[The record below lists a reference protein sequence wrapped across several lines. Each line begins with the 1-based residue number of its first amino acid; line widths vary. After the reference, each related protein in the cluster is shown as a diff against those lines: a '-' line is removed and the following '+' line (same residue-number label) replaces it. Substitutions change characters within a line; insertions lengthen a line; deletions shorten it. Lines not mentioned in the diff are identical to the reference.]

1 MTTILS
7 EILGRKRE
15 AVAKLRVDAV
25 TRDLRER
32 ALAIRSNA
40 TPHRLL
46 EALVGMRSDRALNI
60 IAEFK
65 RRSPS
70 AGMIRDDLSATD
82 IASRYERG
90 GACAISVL
98 TDEDYFGGSI
108 LDLIAIRASTA
119 LPLLRKDFIIDEI
132 QVYEAAAAGADAVLL
147 IVSALD
153 DCALA
158 KLRATAEDE
167 LGLDAIVEVHAS
179 EELHRAVEAG
189 ARIIGVNNRDLRTF
203 RTSLETSERLIAEAP
218 RDRIM
223 VSESGLHSP
232 KSLRHLKSLGFRG
245 FLIGEALMCAPDPEA
260 ALREFI
266 AGAEATSCSHRF
278 AAGRIRPVCG
288 PVAGLAGGSTA
299 HRAVAT
305 QQSAIQIKIC
315 GVTNANDARACVE
328 LGADMIGFNF
338 YRKSP
343 RYIDPAIVRRMV
355 NALPPGI
362 SAVGVFVD
370 AHPAEIREIAHIA
383 SIRCVQLHGN
393 ATPESCSELAY
404 EFRVIRALSTD
415 AQFEPEHTAA
425 FPDCDVLIDA
435 YHPELRGGTGQTCD
449 WSAATAATRYAR
461 CLILSGGLNSNN
473 VGRAIAAVKPYAV
486 DVCSG
491 IESSPGVKD
500 HRALEQFINAV
511 RTAEHSIGMA
521 STHKAPA
528 EFHPERSEGSRI
540 VS

>member
-1 MTTILS
+1 MMAGILS
-7 EILGRKRE
+7 EILSRKRE
-15 AVAKLRVDAV
+15 VVARLRADPVAQDF
-25 TRDLRER
+25 RDR
-32 ALAIRSNA
+32 ALAIRTNA

-46 EALVGMRSDRALNI
+46 QALQSNSKRVNI

-70 AGMIRDDLSATD
+70 AGTIRTDLSAPD
-82 IASRYERG
+82 IVTRYGRG

-98 TDEDYFGGSI
+98 TDEQYFGGSI
-108 LDLIAIRASTA
+108 LDLTAIRASTA

-147 IVSALD
+147 IAAALD
-153 DCALA
+153 EAALA
-158 KLRATAEDE
+158 RLRATTEDE
-167 LGLDAIVEVHAS
+167 LGLDAVVEVHTS
-179 EELHRAVEAG
+179 EELYRASEAG

-223 VSESGLHSP
+223 ISESGLQNP
-232 KSLRHLKSLGFRG
+232 KSLHRLRALGFRG
-245 FLIGEALMCAPDPEA
+245 FLIGEALIRARDPEA
-260 ALREFI
+260 ALRDFI
-266 AGAEATSCSHRF
+266 AGAEDQRSLQISCSHR
-278 AAGRIRPVCG
+278 R
-288 PVAGLAGGSTA
+288 VAGPIAFPTA

-305 QQSAIQIKIC
+305 AQSAIQIKIC

-343 RYIDPAIVRRMV
+343 RYIEPDIVRRILD
-355 NALPPGI
+355 ALRPGI

-370 AHPAEIREIAHIA
+370 ADPAEIRDVAQIAG
-383 SIRCVQLHGN
+383 IRSVQLHGR
-393 ATPESCSELAY
+393 ATSESCSELAR

-415 AQFEPEHTAA
+415 KQFEPEHTAA
-425 FPDCDVLIDA
+425 FPHCDILIDS

-449 WSAATAATRYAR
+449 WSAARAALDYAR
-461 CLILSGGLNSNN
+461 FLILSGGLNAQN
-473 VGRAIAAVKPYAV
+473 VSRAIAAVMPHAV

-491 IESSPGVKD
+491 IESAPGVKD
-500 HRALEQFINAV
+500 HRTLEQFITAARAASPMTNASPSQ
-511 RTAEHSIGMA
+511 R
-521 STHKAPA
+521 
-528 EFHPERSEGSRI
+528 
-540 VS
+540 